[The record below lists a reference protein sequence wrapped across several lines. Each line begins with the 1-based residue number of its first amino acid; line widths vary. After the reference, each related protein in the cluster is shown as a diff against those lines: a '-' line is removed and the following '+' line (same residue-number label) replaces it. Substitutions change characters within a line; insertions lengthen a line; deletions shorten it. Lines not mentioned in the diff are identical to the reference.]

1 LTKSFAKEQ
10 NLEKA
15 NKLKITILNF
25 VENLSEYEMYF
36 FGNEYENNFFWITTN
51 VINETTVES
60 PNPLSKYKSY
70 YERLFKQEMPFYD
83 N

>member
-1 LTKSFAKEQ
+1 
-10 NLEKA
+10 
-15 NKLKITILNF
+15 
-25 VENLSEYEMYF
+25 MYF
-36 FGNEYENNFFWITTN
+36 FGNEYENKFFWITTN

-70 YERLFKQEMPFYD
+70 YERLFKQEMSFYD